1 MKIPLRISLFIIA
14 ISVLVA
20 PLTGYDEEAL
30 FERLDAD
37 EQETLRCLH
46 ILMNPFQQKQYL
58 SLPTREARAAWVERF
73 WIELDPTPTTARN
86 ERRIEHEQ
94 RLAYVR
100 EHFPSSGE
108 PGWDRR
114 GEIYILYGEPDV
126 RTIIGAELVHPSVY
140 PPKEKWHYRALN
152 TYVTFE
158 DLTHNGE
165 YTYEIL
171 SYSTGRI
178 MSPRGADPD
187 FNLSVFSRTPL
198 GYMPSLDA
206 TEKEF
211 SNPRKQ
217 PYCHTCD
224 LVMNRFPL
232 YFDVS
237 SFRGGP
243 GTVMTEVSFE
253 VPAKDIIFVQ
263 SDGASRAEVD
273 FRVMVRNFSFDS
285 VTAGATRVSAAV
297 TGEEALEKLDRLDG
311 QLRLSLEPGYY
322 RFGIEAIDRNARR
335 SCAYN
340 TIVTIQGMDSSPAL
354 SDIQFARL
362 IREAE
367 GDERFTKGGL
377 QIVPHPLHAYRIP
390 DPVRIYFEIY
400 GLETDRNDVAF
411 YSIEYRVEPLDKR
424 RWGPV
429 LVEDHL
435 VKSST
440 FDLSGYGSRQVQR
453 LEIDT
458 SDLWPGRYE
467 LQVLVRDRATLAET
481 SRETPFSIV
490 DR

>member
-1 MKIPLRISLFIIA
+1 MIISLFIIA
-14 ISVLVA
+14 ISVLAV
-20 PLTGYDEEAL
+20 PHSCYDEEAL
-30 FERLDAD
+30 FARLDPG

-46 ILMNPFQQKQYL
+46 LLMNPFQQKQYL
-58 SLPTREARAAWVERF
+58 ALPTREARAAWVERF
-73 WIELDPTPTTARN
+73 WTELDPTPTTARN

-94 RLAYVR
+94 RVAFAR
-100 EHFPSSGE
+100 ERFPSSEG

-114 GEIYILYGEPDV
+114 GEIYILYGEPDT
-126 RTIIGAELVHPSVY
+126 RTVIDAELIHPSVY

-171 SYSTGRI
+171 SYSTGRLE
-178 MSPRGADPD
+178 SVRGGDPD
-187 FNLSVFSRTPL
+187 YNPSVFAGRPAVNI
-198 GYMPSLDA
+198 PSLDA
-206 TEKEF
+206 TEREF

-253 VPAKDIIFVQ
+253 IPANDILFVPDDEG
-263 SDGASRAEVD
+263 SCAEVD
-273 FRVMVRNFSFDS
+273 FRVMVRDFSFDS
-285 VTAGATRVSAAV
+285 VTAGATRISV
-297 TGEEALEKLDRLDG
+297 TIPGMESMEKFDRLDG

-322 RFGIEAIDRNARR
+322 RLGIEAIDRNARR
-335 SCAYN
+335 SCAYKTN
-340 TIVTIQGMDSSPAL
+340 VTIRGMDSRPAL

-362 IREAE
+362 IREAR
-367 GDERFTKGGL
+367 GDERFTKGNL
-377 QIVPHPLHAYRIP
+377 QIVPHPLHAYRKP

-400 GLETDRNDVAF
+400 GLETDRNDMAF
-411 YSIEYRVEPLDKR
+411 YSIEYRVEPLEKR

-429 LVEDHL
+429 LVDDRL
-435 VKSST
+435 VKSSK
-440 FDLSGYGSRQVQR
+440 FDLSGYGSRQTQR

-467 LQVLVRDRATLAET
+467 LQVVVRDRI
-481 SRETPFSIV
+481 SRTNVSQSARLSVVE
-490 DR
+490 